1 MINHSV
7 FNLTKSSPLQVPR
20 AQIEVDVLLCK
31 EVNRH
36 VVRLF
41 NLLLQYDGT
50 EECVDT
56 KEPLLVSMLCDEER
70 DAPCSEAFSIL
81 MHNIIA
87 HDLYVM
93 TLSFEQELA
102 YDVRFRVHCKAM
114 MHLWMGCKELL

>member
-1 MINHSV
+1 MIDHSV
-7 FNLTKSSPLQVPR
+7 SNLIKYSLLQIPR

-70 DAPCSEAFSIL
+70 NAPSSKAFSIL

-87 HDLYVM
+87 HDLYVV
-93 TLSFEQELA
+93 TLSFEQEFA
-102 YDVRFRVHCKAM
+102 YDVRF
-114 MHLWMGCKELL
+114 

>member
-1 MINHSV
+1 MIDHSV
-7 FNLTKSSPLQVPR
+7 FNLIKSSPLQIPR

-56 KEPLLVSMLCDEER
+56 KEPLLVSMLCDEEGNT
-70 DAPCSEAFSIL
+70 PCSEAVSIL

-87 HDLYVM
+87 HYLYVV
-93 TLSFEQELA
+93 TLCFEQELA
-102 YDVRFRVHCKAM
+102 YDVRF
-114 MHLWMGCKELL
+114 